1 VEITSRGNDLLAE
14 LVPIHLAEVRT
25 ENGDLLR
32 SLQQL
37 IGIKAPS
44 KRGVER

>member
-1 VEITSRGNDLLAE
+1 

-25 ENGDLLR
+25 GDGELLR

-37 IGIKAPS
+37 IGAKVPAS
-44 KRGVER
+44 RKGAER